1 MSDGNLIYDGPSM
14 AQDGEYNPDEGY
26 DPLTC
31 PVCDR
36 EECVCPPEEIQSMEQ
51 NHIPT
56 SFSDWLNQNG
66 YSIELP
72 ATEVDRFWEESV
84 RDYPK

>member
-1 MSDGNLIYDGPSM
+1 M
-14 AQDGEYNPDEGY
+14 AQDGEYNPDEGC

-36 EECVCPPEEIQSMEQ
+36 EECICPPESMEQ
-51 NHIPT
+51 NHIPA
-56 SFSDWLNQNG
+56 SFSEWLDQNG

-72 ATEVDRFWEESV
+72 TPEVDRFWEESV